1 MKTTAAGLPGISDVS
16 ASFQSNA
23 TFIKRIGTSLLF
35 GTMLVYASGAQA
47 LVIDSFEDLVNQD
60 VIAQSTPDTPIA
72 SSTSSGLSGVA
83 GGQRNVATSIS
94 NTGSGSSPSLRA
106 SAENGRLR
114 VSQQSSPTGEPV
126 TDGVTE
132 LRFAGENDDGLGGPG
147 GLDLTCEVELDPNDP
162 DQLCEDDELVDEIV
176 FEVSE
181 LVGDGEITLILED
194 VDGNVDD
201 DTQPLSPGPVVF
213 DPNDFPNVDLTDVE
227 EITVEIVGN
236 GDFEFVLEA
245 IITQS
250 SGDGSSVFVT
260 NVTQSGP
267 APSTVPEPGTLG
279 LLASALIGFAAIR
292 RRRK

>member
-1 MKTTAAGLPGISDVS
+1 MMIRSRCPPA
-16 ASFQSNA
+16 
-23 TFIKRIGTSLLF
+23 
-35 GTMLVYASGAQA
+35 
-47 LVIDSFEDLVNQD
+47 
-60 VIAQSTPDTPIA
+60 
-72 SSTSSGLSGVA
+72 
-83 GGQRNVATSIS
+83 
-94 NTGSGSSPSLRA
+94 
-106 SAENGRLR
+106 
-114 VSQQSSPTGEPV
+114 
-126 TDGVTE
+126 
-132 LRFAGENDDGLGGPG
+132 
-147 GLDLTCEVELDPNDP
+147 
-162 DQLCEDDELVDEIV
+162 
-176 FEVSE
+176 
-181 LVGDGEITLILED
+181 
-194 VDGNVDD
+194 
-201 DTQPLSPGPVVF
+201 VVF